1 MLLKI
6 VWKNIMDK
14 RLNSILAVLLMAF
27 GIGIISLLITVGKQ
41 LQDKFAKNIS
51 GVDMVVGAKG
61 SPLQLILSGVYQIDS
76 PTGNIALSE
85 LNMLRSNPLVKE
97 LIPLSMGDNY
107 KGYRIVGSNE
117 KYLQHFKAELKE
129 GRVFEQPM
137 EVVVGATV
145 ARNLDLKLN
154 DTFVSS
160 HGFEADGHSH
170 DDQVYKVTGILE
182 YSNSV
187 LDNLLVSDLASV
199 WLVHA
204 GHEEGEKQGH
214 EEDGDHDEDADQEA
228 AADQEPGAEQASH
241 EPEVTCAL
249 VKFRSPMGLM
259 SLPRLI
265 NQNTK
270 MQAALP
276 AIEVNRLFEL
286 MGIGMDA
293 VKALAAAIMLISGV
307 SVFITLFNALKERK
321 YELALMLSMGGT
333 RVKLFFMLLLEGII
347 LSLSGYVLGIL
358 FSRTGLWLASGAL
371 KRGYNYTLEQQ
382 FLQKE
387 EIYLLALALFIGIV
401 AAIIPSA
408 GIYKINISKTL
419 ANE

>member
-6 VWKNIMDK
+6 VWKNIVDK
-14 RLNSILAVLLMAF
+14 KLNSILAVLLMAF

-85 LNMLRSNPLVKE
+85 LDMLRTNPLVKE
-97 LIPLSMGDNY
+97 VIPLSMGDNY
-107 KGYRIVGSNE
+107 QGYRIVGSNE
-117 KYLQHFKAELKE
+117 KYLQHFKAELTQ
-129 GRVFEQPM
+129 GRVFERPM

-145 ARNLDLKLN
+145 ARNLELKLN
-154 DTFVSS
+154 DTFASS
-160 HGFEADGHSH
+160 HGYDKEGHTH
-170 DDQVYKVTGILE
+170 EDQRYTVVGILD
-182 YSNSV
+182 YTNSV
-187 LDNLLVSDLASV
+187 LDNLLVSNLESV
-199 WLVHA
+199 WQVHA
-204 GHEEGEKQGH
+204 GHEEHGDH
-214 EEDGDHDEDADQEA
+214 EEPDGHDEHGEEDA
-228 AADQEPGAEQASH
+228 GH

-249 VKFRSPMGLM
+249 VKFRSPMGMM

-333 RVKLFFMLLLEGII
+333 RIKLFFMLLLEGIF
-347 LSLSGYVLGIL
+347 LALSGYVLGIL

-371 KRGYNYTLEQQ
+371 KRGYNYSLQQQ

-387 EIYLLALALFIGIV
+387 EIYLLVLALCIGIV
-401 AAIIPSA
+401 AAVIPSS

>member
-6 VWKNIMDK
+6 VWKNIVDK
-14 RLNSILAVLLMAF
+14 KLNSILAVLLMGF

-85 LNMLRSNPLVKE
+85 LNMLRNNPLVKE
-97 LIPLSMGDNY
+97 VIPLSMGDNY

-117 KYLQHFKAELKE
+117 KYLKHFKAELKE
-129 GRVFEQPM
+129 GRTFERPM
-137 EVVVGATV
+137 EVVAGATV
-145 ARNLDLKLN
+145 ARNLELKLN

-170 DDQVYKVTGILE
+170 EDQVYKVVGILN

-187 LDNLLVSDLASV
+187 LDNLLVSDLESV

-204 GHEEGEKQGH
+204 GHEADGDHHEEAGH
-214 EEDGDHDEDADQEA
+214 EEEADHEEEA
-228 AADQEPGAEQASH
+228 AHAAH

-333 RVKLFFMLLLEGII
+333 RMKLFFMLLLEGII
-347 LSLSGYVLGIL
+347 LCLSGYALGIL
-358 FSRTGLWLASGAL
+358 LSRTGLWLASGAL

-387 EIYLLALALFIGIV
+387 EIYLLFLALFIGIV
-401 AAIIPSA
+401 AAIIPSS

>member
-85 LNMLRSNPLVKE
+85 LNMLRRNPLVKE

-117 KYLQHFKAELKE
+117 KYLQHFKAGLKE
-129 GRVFEQPM
+129 GRVFEQAM

-145 ARNLDLKLN
+145 ARNLELKLN
-154 DTFVSS
+154 DTFASS

-170 DDQVYKVTGILE
+170 DDQLYKVTGILE
-182 YSNSV
+182 YTNSV
-187 LDNLLVSDLASV
+187 LDNLLVSNLESV
-199 WLVHA
+199 WMVHA
-204 GHEEGEKQGH
+204 GHEDEGSQNG
-214 EEDGDHDEDADQEA
+214 EEEEHSDTAGQA
-228 AADQEPGAEQASH
+228 AH

-259 SLPRLI
+259 SLPRMI
-265 NQNTK
+265 NQNTN

>member
-6 VWKNIMDK
+6 VWKNIIDK
-14 RLNSILAVLLMAF
+14 KLNSILAVLLMAF

-85 LNMLRSNPLVKE
+85 LNMLRNNPLVKE

-117 KYLQHFKAELKE
+117 KYLAHFKSELKE
-129 GRVFEQPM
+129 GRVFERPM
-137 EVVVGATV
+137 EVVIGATV
-145 ARNLDLKLN
+145 ARNLELKLN
-154 DTFVSS
+154 DTFASA

-170 DDQVYKVTGILE
+170 DDQVYKVVGILE

-187 LDNLLVSDLASV
+187 LDNLLVSDLESV

-204 GHEEGEKQGH
+204 GHEESGE
-214 EEDGDHDEDADQEA
+214 EA
-228 AADQEPGAEQASH
+228 QSAAH
-241 EPEVTCAL
+241 EPEITCAL
-249 VKFRSPMGLM
+249 IKFRSPMGLM
-259 SLPRLI
+259 SLPRMI

-358 FSRTGLWLASGAL
+358 LSRTGLWLASGAL

-387 EIYLLALALFIGIV
+387 EIYLLVLALFIGIV
-401 AAIIPSA
+401 AAIIPSL

>member
-6 VWKNIMDK
+6 VWKNIIDK
-14 RLNSILAVLLMAF
+14 KLNSILAVLLMAF

-117 KYLQHFKAELKE
+117 KYLQHFKAELRE
-129 GRVFEQPM
+129 GRVFERPM
-137 EVVVGATV
+137 EVVIGATV
-145 ARNLDLKLN
+145 ARNLELKLN
-154 DTFVSS
+154 DTFASS

-170 DDQVYKVTGILE
+170 DDQLYKVTGILQ
-182 YSNSV
+182 YTNSV
-187 LDNLLVSDLASV
+187 LDNLLVSDLESV
-199 WLVHA
+199 WMVHGGHGA
-204 GHEEGEKQGH
+204 EGADHEAEADHEEEP
-214 EEDGDHDEDADQEA
+214 A
-228 AADQEPGAEQASH
+228 AEHSAH

-259 SLPRLI
+259 TLPRMI
-265 NQNTK
+265 NQNTQ

-293 VKALAAAIMLISGV
+293 LKALAAAIMLISGV

-333 RVKLFFMLLLEGII
+333 RAKLFFMLLLEGII
-347 LSLSGYVLGIL
+347 LALSGYVLGIL
-358 FSRTGLWLASGAL
+358 LSRAGLWLASGAL
-371 KRGYNYTLEQQ
+371 SRGYNYTLEQQ
-382 FLQKE
+382 FLQRE

-401 AAIIPSA
+401 AAVIPSS

>member
-6 VWKNIMDK
+6 VWKNIIDK
-14 RLNSILAVLLMAF
+14 KLNSILAVLLMAF

-76 PTGNIALSE
+76 PTGNIPLSE
-85 LNMLRSNPLVKE
+85 LDMLRSNPLVKE

-145 ARNLDLKLN
+145 ARNLELKLN
-154 DTFVSS
+154 DAFASS

-170 DDQVYKVTGILE
+170 DDQLYKVTGILA
-182 YSNSV
+182 YTNSV
-187 LDNLLVSDLASV
+187 LDNLLVSNLESV
-199 WLVHA
+199 WAVHA
-204 GHEEGEKQGH
+204 GHEEAHEGE
-214 EEDGDHDEDADQEA
+214 EEAH
-228 AADQEPGAEQASH
+228 H

-265 NQNTK
+265 NQDTR

-293 VKALAAAIMLISGV
+293 LKALAAAIMLISGV

-333 RVKLFFMLLLEGII
+333 RVKLFFMLLLEGVI
-347 LSLSGYVLGIL
+347 LALSGYALGIL

-371 KRGYNYTLEQQ
+371 NRGYNYTLEQQ

-387 EIYLLALALFIGIV
+387 EIYLLALALCIGIV
-401 AAIIPSA
+401 AAIIPSS